1 MTSDTPVHE
10 LFTESMTLLASGV
23 AVIPARRQDG
33 APLRARGHLGRLL
46 QRSPAVA
53 DVLDLARSR
62 CHDALAASDH
72 FGVHLLR
79 SDELELAHR
88 FADRELPD
96 KFDGLTWSWD
106 GDVPELEGTL
116 AYLRCRRA
124 DNFVRYDHTILIGDL
139 DGGASRK
146 ATRWSTR
153 GGAWTGSCGRCS
165 SQPHPDHLEPAGQ
178 GAVGELGLL
187 RARVPEELVVVAQ
200 RVFHEHAR
208 GQRKQLVEGGLNALA
223 QLRVGALLLQEPGA
237 VGHVTV
243 LVAGDVREALL
254 VGEIALRTSPA

>member
-23 AVIPARRQDG
+23 AVITARRQDG
-33 APLRARGHLGRLL
+33 APCGLAAT
-46 QRSPAVA
+46 SVA
-53 DVLDLARSR
+53 SFSAHPPSLMCSIWHSSR
-62 CHDALAASDH
+62 CHDALVASDH

-79 SDELELAHR
+79 SDELDLAHR

-139 DGGASRK
+139 DGGRLEE
-146 ATRWSTR
+146 
-153 GGAWTGSCGRCS
+153 G
-165 SQPHPDHLEPAGQ
+165 HP
-178 GAVGELGLL
+178 
-187 RARVPEELVVVAQ
+187 LVYAQ
-200 RVFHEHAR
+200 RR
-208 GQRKQLVEGGLNALA
+208 MDWLMRPMQ
-223 QLRVGALLLQEPGA
+223 
-237 VGHVTV
+237 
-243 LVAGDVREALL
+243 
-254 VGEIALRTSPA
+254 